1 MKKEKDSKWLERLRE
16 ELKIYMK
23 NNHKNQN
30 EIGEMLG
37 ITRTSVNRL
46 LNGQTGP
53 DLHRLDIYVNLF
65 DIDMNYVFTGIRKE
79 VNFSAEKMTEESKL
93 DRMYQMI
100 ERIYQKEFMM
110 HPAIKVAESPVEYET
125 LAIAKVNNKV
135 NKDDFIV

>member
-1 MKKEKDSKWLERLRE
+1 MKKEKDSKWLERLRD

-37 ITRTSVNRL
+37 VTRTSVNRL

-65 DIDMNYVFTGIRKE
+65 NIDMNYVFTGIRKE
-79 VNFSAEKMTEESKL
+79 VNFSAEKMTEETKM
-93 DRMYQMI
+93 DKMYVMI

-110 HPAIKVAESPVEYET
+110 HPAINVAESPVDYET
-125 LAIAKVNNKV
+125 LSIAKVNNKV
-135 NKDDFIV
+135 NKDDYIV